1 MKRKL
6 ILRVV
11 WGFPMGIAIG
21 QCMSLLASAML
32 GQGTFVVCMPAF
44 VEMVGSELGAV
55 ALQTFLCGLLGAA
68 GAGGSVVWETDWG
81 ILRQTGTNFLI
92 LAGAM
97 LPIAYVTGWMEH
109 SLAGFLKYLLVFTLI
124 FIVIWALQYFA
135 WKRRIRKLNE
145 RMKQM

>member
-6 ILRVV
+6 ILRVL

-44 VEMVGSELGAV
+44 AEMVGSELGAV

-97 LPIAYVTGWMEH
+97 LPIAHVTGWMEH

-124 FIVIWALQYFA
+124 FIVIWILQYFA

>member
-21 QCMSLLASAML
+21 QCMSLLASAIL

-81 ILRQTGTNFLI
+81 ILRQTGTNSLI

-124 FIVIWALQYFA
+124 FIVIWVLQYFA